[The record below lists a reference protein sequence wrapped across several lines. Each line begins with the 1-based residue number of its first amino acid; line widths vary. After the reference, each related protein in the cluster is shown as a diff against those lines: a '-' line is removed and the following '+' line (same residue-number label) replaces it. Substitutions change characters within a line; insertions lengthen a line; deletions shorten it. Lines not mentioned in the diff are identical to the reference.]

1 MRGVYAPR
9 GGAAVR
15 SVLRRRRRTPPPPHA
30 ALNFPRYKLVVQA
43 MLGEQKSQGV
53 RIASRCL
60 WDVESDNVATFAWQS
75 DSMWCTV
82 MCWGLYME

>member
-1 MRGVYAPR
+1 
-9 GGAAVR
+9 
-15 SVLRRRRRTPPPPHA
+15 
-30 ALNFPRYKLVVQA
+30 